1 MFRFFIICESFPGSS
16 RVVHATI
23 SFDCRPEF
31 GLNWTYLNV
40 DPIGEEE
47 DEQEKEPFNVSE
59 AEKREKGGQA
69 THLPPH

>member
-1 MFRFFIICESFPGSS
+1 MVFKSFQ
-16 RVVHATI
+16 
-23 SFDCRPEF
+23 PEF

-59 AEKREKGGQA
+59 AREGAYLIFFLHGYNFWLNFSPRKSA
-69 THLPPH
+69 